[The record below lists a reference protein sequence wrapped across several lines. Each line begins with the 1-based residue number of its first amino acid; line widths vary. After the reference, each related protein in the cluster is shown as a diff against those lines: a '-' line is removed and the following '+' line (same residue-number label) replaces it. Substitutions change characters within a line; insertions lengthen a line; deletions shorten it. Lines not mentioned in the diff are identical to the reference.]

1 MSGRPSSYTDAI
13 AEAICEMLAE
23 GMPMRA
29 ICRREGMPSQAAVY
43 RWLENNEAFRERYV
57 RAREVQAHVI
67 AEQAL
72 AEAERA
78 EDAQLGRLAFDA
90 RRWFAGKVLP
100 KVYGDRHQHEHS
112 GPGGG
117 PIKLTWGDG
126 TE

>member
-100 KVYGDRHQHEHS
+100 KVYGDRHQHENS